1 MVLLWGK
8 NECDTLISIMF
19 CSYALKRERDR
30 NMYYISEYKEG
41 DKFTG
46 IYLCKSK
53 QILKTK
59 AGKTYY
65 SLLLQ
70 DKTGIIDAKI
80 WELNNGIADFDSM
93 DFVMTDG
100 MVTSFQGAR
109 QVNIRRLRKAEE
121 GEYDPAEYIPS
132 SKYDIEEM
140 YQELCG
146 IIASLKE
153 THLKQLAENTFIK
166 DTAFVKEFKV
176 HSAAKAVHHGFV
188 GGLLQHTLAV
198 TRLCDFMAANYSV
211 LDRDLL
217 LTAAIF
223 HDFAKV
229 YEISNFPMN
238 DYTDDGQ
245 LLGHIFMG
253 AEKIGQKIQEVPGFP
268 PVLASELRH
277 CILSHH
283 GELEFGSPKK
293 PALAE
298 AIALS
303 FADNTDAKLETI
315 TEIYDKAEPTTEW
328 LQPLCRFQCAPELR
342 LCTEKERKQN
352 LTWHQ
357 TRTIMIHAP
366 MGRKCH
372 SLKRGRRFL

>member
-153 THLKQLAENTFIK
+153 PHLKQLAENTFIK

-253 AEKIGQKIQEVPGFP
+253 AEKIGQKIQEVSGFP

-328 LQPLCRFQCAPELR
+328 LGFSRYVDSNVRQSSGYVQ
-342 LCTEKERKQN
+342 KKKGN
-352 LTWHQ
+352 K
-357 TRTIMIHAP
+357 I
-366 MGRKCH
+366 
-372 SLKRGRRFL
+372 

>member
-1 MVLLWGK
+1 
-8 NECDTLISIMF
+8 MF
-19 CSYALKRERDR
+19 
-30 NMYYISEYKEG
+30 YIKEYKEG

-46 IYLCKSK
+46 IYLCKNK

-70 DKTGIIDAKI
+70 DRTGIIDAKI
-80 WELNNGIADFDSM
+80 WELNNGIADFASM
-93 DFVMTDG
+93 DFVMVDG

-109 QVNIRRLRKAEE
+109 QVNIRRLRRAEE
-121 GEYDPAEYIPS
+121 GEYDPREYIPS
-132 SKYDIEEM
+132 SKYDLEKM
-140 YQELCG
+140 YQELRG
-146 IIASLKE
+146 IIDTIRE
-153 THLKQLAENTFIK
+153 PHLKQLAENTFVK
-166 DTAFVKEFKV
+166 DTDFVKEFKV

-198 TRLCDFMAANYSV
+198 TRLCDFLAANYSV

-217 LTAAIF
+217 ITAAIF

-229 YEISNFPMN
+229 YELSGFPMN
-238 DYTDDGQ
+238 EYTDEGQ
-245 LLGHIFMG
+245 LLGHVFLG
-253 AEKIGQKIQEVPGFP
+253 AEMVGQRIREISDFP
-268 PVLASELRH
+268 PMLASELRH

-298 AIALS
+298 ALALS

-315 TEIYDKAEPTTEW
+315 TEIYEKADATTEW
-328 LQPLCRFQCAPELR
+328 LGFSRYMDSNVRQSSGCVQ
-342 LCTEKERKQN
+342 KRKSG
-352 LTWHQ
+352 L
-357 TRTIMIHAP
+357 P
-366 MGRKCH
+366 D
-372 SLKRGRRFL
+372 

>member
-132 SKYDIEEM
+132 
-140 YQELCG
+140 
-146 IIASLKE
+146 LKE
-153 THLKQLAENTFIK
+153 PHLKQLADNTFIK

-328 LQPLCRFQCAPELR
+328 LGFSRYVDSNVRQSSGYVQ
-342 LCTEKERKQN
+342 KKKGN
-352 LTWHQ
+352 K
-357 TRTIMIHAP
+357 I
-366 MGRKCH
+366 
-372 SLKRGRRFL
+372 